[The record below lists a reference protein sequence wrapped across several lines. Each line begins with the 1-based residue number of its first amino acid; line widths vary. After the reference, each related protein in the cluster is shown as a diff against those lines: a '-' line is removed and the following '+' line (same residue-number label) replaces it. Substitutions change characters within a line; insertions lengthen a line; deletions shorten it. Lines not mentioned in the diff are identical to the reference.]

1 MPQPIAPAIAV
12 RRIDFAINH
21 SFRRAFRRDATG
33 VWDERAVL
41 ALLEEC
47 LQPRHHST
55 AVWSGKMGVD
65 GDRRVVGSGGK
76 PPADIP
82 GKQVELLAQ
91 IPGAAGECVKER
103 PIDQPGQTSTEVAQA
118 RGLFDEERHITPAQH
133 AARGVIELDGFV
145 PSSCGR

>member
-12 RRIDFAINH
+12 RRIDFAIDH
-21 SFRRAFRRDATG
+21 SFRRAFRRDTTG
-33 VWDERAVL
+33 VWHERAVR

-65 GDRRVVGSGGK
+65 GDRRVVGSGGQ
-76 PPADIP
+76 PSVDISS
-82 GKQVELLAQ
+82 KQVELLAQ

-103 PIDQPGQTSTEVAQA
+103 PIAQLGQTSTEVAQA
-118 RGLFDEERHITPAQH
+118 RGLFDEERHSSPPLNTLR
-133 AARGVIELDGFV
+133 AA
-145 PSSCGR
+145 